1 MTRKKHKARPSN
13 NYRRKIVIPIDGLKD
28 KQTLA
33 LKRIARLENEIL
45 QEVSYW
51 TVDSCMK
58 KLDEIDRL
66 MLRHFPVDFGRIKE
80 KHAIKRAARRSETK
94 ALAA

>member
-1 MTRKKHKARPSN
+1 MPTSSRQYNS
-13 NYRRKIVIPIDGLKD
+13 YRRKIVVPSKD
-28 KQTLA
+28 IKRRSRKAFA

-51 TVDSCMK
+51 TLDSCMK
-58 KLDEIDRL
+58 KLEEIEKL
-66 MLRHFPVDFGRIKE
+66 MLRYFPVDFKRINDKNV
-80 KHAIKRAARRSETK
+80 IKRAARRSEAK